1 MNLSHNLK
9 LSIMTKYKK
18 IQNLKTGESEFSFNA
33 TLLKIGESVIQNSNK
48 KDYKIVTLGFQLPN
62 GEEVQRTAI
71 CYASNYDYGIE
82 EGNNYLCNLSFSE
95 DGEAQLSMSHL
106 MNADRASADD
116 FTGLFQVK
124 KQLIDDELVM

>member
-1 MNLSHNLK
+1 
-9 LSIMTKYKK
+9 MTKYKK

-33 TLLKIGESVIQNSNK
+33 TLLKIGENVIQNSNQ

-62 GEEVQRTAI
+62 GEEVQRTAM
-71 CYASNYDYGIE
+71 CYASNYEYGIE
-82 EGNNYLCNLSFSE
+82 EGKNYLCNLSFTE

-106 MNADRASADD
+106 MNADRASAED

-124 KQLIDDELVM
+124 EQLIEDELVM